1 MSDKFDVII
10 NGSAVGEGTLA
21 RRLGPTGNRILI
33 LERVDWLKA
42 LNWDV
47 KTVFADNRCIS
58 PTATRGHSNHKFIIL
73 SAAPQKC
80 MARRSTAYARKAS
93 GNFANTAE
101 SRPPGRSATND
112 LEPYYTKAEQIS
124 QVHGIHGVDP
134 TAPAANSPYSHPPV
148 PNQPRIQQLFDD
160 FKAAGFHLFPAPCG
174 TIFHE
179 QDMANSS
186 CVRGWAVMGC
196 GHTPSRQSPKRRW
209 RLSKAAENECRLSIC
224 S

>member
-47 KTVFADNRCIS
+47 KTVFADNRYIS

-93 GNFANTAE
+93 GNFREYGGISPARPISHKRLGALLYEGGANLSGARY
-101 SRPPGRSATND
+101 SR
-112 LEPYYTKAEQIS
+112 
-124 QVHGIHGVDP
+124 
-134 TAPAANSPYSHPPV
+134 
-148 PNQPRIQQLFDD
+148 
-160 FKAAGFHLFPAPCG
+160 
-174 TIFHE
+174 
-179 QDMANSS
+179 
-186 CVRGWAVMGC
+186 RGPDRARG
-196 GHTPSRQSPKRRW
+196 K
-209 RLSKAAENECRLSIC
+209 LSILPSAC
-224 S
+224 T